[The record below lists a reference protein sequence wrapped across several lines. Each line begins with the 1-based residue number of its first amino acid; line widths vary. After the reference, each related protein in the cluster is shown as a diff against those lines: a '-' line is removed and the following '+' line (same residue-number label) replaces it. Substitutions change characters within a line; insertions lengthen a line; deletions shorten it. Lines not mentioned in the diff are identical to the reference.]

1 MNTWEYVGLFG
12 FLIVVVL
19 LFFAAFGGSNLTEQS
34 VEEYMQRL
42 LRDNHEEKKQYGIKA
57 EVQCMWRVHDSTQTT
72 GVLPRFGLKGKV
84 VGMS

>member
-42 LRDNHEEKKQYGIKA
+42 LRDNHEEKK
-57 EVQCMWRVHDSTQTT
+57 
-72 GVLPRFGLKGKV
+72 
-84 VGMS
+84 

>member
-1 MNTWEYVGLFG
+1 MSTWEWAGLFA

-42 LRDNHEEKKQYGIKA
+42 MRDRKDE
-57 EVQCMWRVHDSTQTT
+57 
-72 GVLPRFGLKGKV
+72 LK
-84 VGMS
+84 

>member
-1 MNTWEYVGLFG
+1 MDTWEWIGLFA

-42 LRDNHEEKKQYGIKA
+42 MKNEKEDRK
-57 EVQCMWRVHDSTQTT
+57 
-72 GVLPRFGLKGKV
+72 
-84 VGMS
+84 